1 MVQISDIDKLADNIG
16 ATLAFGQ
23 IANARLRPNETS
35 YGCLRLR
42 RADGYPRSTAT
53 ARPSTVKGG
62 FSEAS
67 VRNRDLECA

>member
-23 IANARLRPNETS
+23 IANAGFVQNETS
-35 YGCLRLR
+35 LRLSAFTTNR
-42 RADGYPRSTAT
+42 RLSTFNAT